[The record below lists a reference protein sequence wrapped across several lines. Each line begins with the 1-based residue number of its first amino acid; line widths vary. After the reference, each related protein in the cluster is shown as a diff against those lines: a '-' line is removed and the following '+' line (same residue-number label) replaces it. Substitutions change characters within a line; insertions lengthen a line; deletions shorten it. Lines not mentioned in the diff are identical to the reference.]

1 MSWEQLENE
10 KDKRQLQS
18 GINNAQ
24 VIIQHLR
31 GQITNLET
39 SHAALQ
45 DQLLLIQTMLVKTME
60 KVAELEDRLGGE

>member
-18 GINNAQ
+18 GISNTQA
-24 VIIQHLR
+24 VIQHLR

-45 DQLLLIQTMLVKTME
+45 DQLFLMQGMLEKMYQ

>member
-39 SHAALQ
+39 SQAALQ